1 MASFAYSAINAQGAQ
16 LDGVINA
23 ADLGA
28 AREQLRIRG
37 LLAQRLSE
45 VNDNQGLAQTNISF
59 GGKTVKS
66 KSLQIFSRQFAT
78 MI

>member
-66 KSLQIFSRQFAT
+66 KSLQIF
-78 MI
+78 